1 MSRAELARNASFE
14 QLSPEVGT
22 LDEEALAELLD
33 EDADEALAM
42 LASMTGAMDRELR
55 AAARRLAG
63 RLMLEVARR
72 GPVRSRRVGRI
83 VTTRWR
89 PDAGDLDVDASLDA
103 IVAAKAR
110 RDAVEADDLRVR
122 DWSRPDTALCLLLDR
137 SGSMGGRP
145 LATNAVAAAAVAWRN
160 PDDYSVVSF
169 ARQAIVVK
177 PQATPAGSVETVVD
191 SVLALRG
198 HGTTDL
204 ANALGAAGR
213 QLRRSRAGRKVTVL
227 LSDCRS
233 NEPGD
238 THAAAA
244 ALDELV
250 VVAPAAD
257 ADEAT
262 AFASAVGARLS
273 TIDGPSDV
281 PAALAALLM

>member
-1 MSRAELARNASFE
+1 
-14 QLSPEVGT
+14 
-22 LDEEALAELLD
+22 
-33 EDADEALAM
+33 M
-42 LASMTGAMDRELR
+42 LASMTGAMDRQLR
-55 AAARRLAG
+55 AVARRLAG
-63 RLMLEVARR
+63 RLMLDVARR
-72 GPVRSRRVGRI
+72 GPVRSRRVGKI
-83 VTTRWR
+83 VTGRWR
-89 PDAGDLDVDASLDA
+89 PDSGDLDVDGSLDV
-103 IVAAKAR
+103 IVSAAAR
-110 RDAVEADDLRVR
+110 REAVAADDLRVR

-137 SGSMGGRP
+137 SGSMSGRP

-177 PQATPAGSVETVVD
+177 PQTTVGSVETVVD

-213 QLRRSRAGRKVTVL
+213 QLRRSRAGRRVAVL

-238 THAAAA
+238 TVAAAS

-250 VVAPAAD
+250 VIAPAAD
-257 ADEAT
+257 AEEAT
-262 AFASAVGARLS
+262 AFASATGARLA

-281 PAALAALLM
+281 PAALAAVLT